1 MKLSKKNAYN
11 SQKRD
16 NKSALSIMIACDYNY
31 FISRYCL
38 GDINYKI
45 NHKSYVKA
53 IANND
58 KNLINYYL

>member
-11 SQKRD
+11 SQKRN
-16 NKSALSIMIACDYNY
+16 NKSALSILIACDYDY
-31 FISRYCL
+31 FINRYNL
-38 GDINYKI
+38 GSIHYKI

-53 IANND
+53 MANND

>member
-1 MKLSKKNAYN
+1 MKLSKKNAYD

-16 NKSALSIMIACDYNY
+16 NKSALSILIACDYDY
-31 FISRYCL
+31 FINRYNL
-38 GDINYKI
+38 GGIHYKI